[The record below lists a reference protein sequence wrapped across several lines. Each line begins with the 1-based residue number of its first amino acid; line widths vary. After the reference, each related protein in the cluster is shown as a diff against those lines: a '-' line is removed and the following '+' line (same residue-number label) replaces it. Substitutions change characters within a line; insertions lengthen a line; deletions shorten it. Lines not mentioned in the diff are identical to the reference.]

1 MILFYCILFFII
13 IIILFSFS
21 FLEGRSSFLFWG
33 LRVRFLGSSYI
44 LQIRARRDEGGDR
57 YYGRSERRRNL
68 FRMEMTDEGRS
79 RLKRDPEAEK
89 REGRGLV

>member
-1 MILFYCILFFII
+1 MIG
-13 IIILFSFS
+13 FSFFYYYFIS
-21 FLEGRSSFLFWG
+21 FFFLEGRLSFLFWG
-33 LRVRFLGSSYI
+33 LRVRFLGSSYT
-44 LQIRARRDEGGDR
+44 LEIRARRDEGGDR

-68 FRMEMTDEGRS
+68 FWMEMTDEGRS

>member
-1 MILFYCILFFII
+1 MIGFSFFII
-13 IIILFSFS
+13 IIIFFSFS
-21 FLEGRSSFLFWG
+21 FWKVDHPFFFWG

-44 LQIRARRDEGGDR
+44 LQIRARRDEVGDR

-68 FRMEMTDEGRS
+68 FWMEMTDEGRS